1 VHEAPAEPFQIEALV
16 SRAACLFIEHAYDR
30 RLYAITSMTSDVEP
44 VIDELFAANR
54 ILVGEGVIDGFG
66 HASVRNPQQLTG
78 A

>member
-1 VHEAPAEPFQIEALV
+1 
-16 SRAACLFIEHAYDR
+16 
-30 RLYAITSMTSDVEP
+30 MTSDVEP